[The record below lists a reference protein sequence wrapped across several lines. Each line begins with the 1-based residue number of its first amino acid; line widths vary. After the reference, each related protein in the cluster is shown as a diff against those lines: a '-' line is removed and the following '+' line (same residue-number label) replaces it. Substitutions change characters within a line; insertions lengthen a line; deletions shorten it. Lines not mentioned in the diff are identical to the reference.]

1 MFTKGVDR
9 IYQSATRSR
18 TASVLQLHK
27 SHDYYYVRPGSHLR
41 NISLPSRD
49 VQLVHLK

>member
-1 MFTKGVDR
+1 MFTGVDR
-9 IYQSATRSR
+9 CYQSTARSR

-27 SHDYYYVRPGSHLR
+27 SHDDYYENLR
-41 NISLPSRD
+41 NQPLPSCD